1 MYVYMYL
8 CKHICVCI
16 YMCIY
21 IYVYVYIY
29 IYIYIYT
36 LIYTIIRAGM
46 SEVRI
51 PIGAKYFSLHQKSRP
66 VLGPSQPRFIF
77 LGQSGRGVMLTT
89 HLHLVPRSRM
99 SGAVPLL
106 PLFNSMAW
114 IGTFLSFLLS
124 YSCSNDWL
132 IKKKCAAE
140 FSNLTVII
148 EFLVISL

>member
-8 CKHICVCI
+8 CKHIYVCVYMCI
-16 YMCIY
+16 YMCT
-21 IYVYVYIY
+21 YVYIY
-29 IYIYIYT
+29 THIYT
-36 LIYTIIRAGM
+36 RTRAGM

-51 PIGAKYFSLHQKSRP
+51 PIGAKYFFLHQKSRP

-77 LGQSGRGVMLTT
+77 LGQNGRGVMLTT

-114 IGTFLSFLLS
+114 IGTFLTFLLS

-132 IKKKCAAE
+132 IKKKFAAE